1 MINSKIEIYQ
11 LDSGKTE
18 IKVQLDNETVWL
30 NLNQMAELF
39 GRDKSVVSRH
49 LSNVFKEKELVK
61 DSVVAKNATTASD
74 GKVYQVDFYNL
85 DVIKVQY
92 RQFIRL
98 LMESI
103 YIQVLKKKQQTCCTL
118 LQKIIPFQTETSEL
132 PHFSFYIS

>member
-98 LMESI
+98 LME
-103 YIQVLKKKQQTCCTL
+103 
-118 LQKIIPFQTETSEL
+118 
-132 PHFSFYIS
+132 